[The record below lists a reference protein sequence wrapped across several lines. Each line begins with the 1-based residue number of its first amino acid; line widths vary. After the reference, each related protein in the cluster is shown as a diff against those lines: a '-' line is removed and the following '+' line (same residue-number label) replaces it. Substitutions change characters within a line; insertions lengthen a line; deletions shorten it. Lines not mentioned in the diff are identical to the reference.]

1 MWIAYYENQ
10 KSDASVHSPMTC
22 LTGGGWK
29 TVHSEVFELA
39 PGKPINYLILEQA
52 GNRMAV
58 YYWYFERG
66 RWLASDYGHKL
77 EHRLGPADEQT
88 GGWGFGALD
97 DTGGWGCGTGAGK
110 VGWVFKAVES
120 GFAGIYQGEMRIL

>member
-1 MWIAYYENQ
+1 
-10 KSDASVHSPMTC
+10 MTC
-22 LTGGGWK
+22 LTGSGWK

-66 RWLASDYGHKL
+66 RWLASDFGHKL
-77 EHRLGPADEQT
+77 SIGLDRILNKRAD
-88 GGWGFGALD
+88 GALIRLTTPVAREEQQTQERLD
-97 DTGGWGCGTGAGK
+97 
-110 VGWVFKAVES
+110 
-120 GFAGIYQGEMRIL
+120 GFVKQLSPLLSQFIWENK